1 MLVLSILKFSI
12 VIVKVLSVLQTLYLY
27 VFTYTFMSAIKH
39 KTLDKFSVI
48 AKANLIRF
56 VCCPLN
62 LRQEICQRLQN
73 KSKFLYLCNQI
84 VVQRRW
90 PTMNLEVHILHFE
103 IPEWFSQ

>member
-1 MLVLSILKFSI
+1 MLVLSILKFSM

-39 KTLDKFSVI
+39 KTLGKFSVI

-73 KSKFLYLCNQI
+73 KSMFLYLCNQI
-84 VVQRRW
+84 VVQR
-90 PTMNLEVHILHFE
+90 
-103 IPEWFSQ
+103 